1 MNITTFNKTRLL
13 KKVLNNYSLE
23 LATSIHN
30 YQQKTKN
37 EHPESEYLKNLDVSI
52 DRCVN
57 EIQKL
62 YRLPSIPFRNVYK
75 RYFVIKGTSKLNC
88 SEED

>member
-37 EHPESEYLKNLDVSI
+37 EHPESEYLKKS
-52 DRCVN
+52 
-57 EIQKL
+57 
-62 YRLPSIPFRNVYK
+62 
-75 RYFVIKGTSKLNC
+75 
-88 SEED
+88 